1 MMALN
6 MDQLNQTAQKLEA
19 LALTLASI
27 AWPLALLMVVADVL
41 FGTNLGVV
49 QRVVAITG
57 MEVKEMLAWVVA
69 GWVVY
74 KVVIKKQ

>member
-1 MMALN
+1 MAIS
-6 MDQLNQTAQKLEA
+6 MDQLNATAQKLEA

-27 AWPLALLMVVADVL
+27 AWPLALLMIVSDVL

-57 MEVKEMLAWVVA
+57 MPVERMLAWVVG
-69 GWVVY
+69 GWLVY
-74 KVVIKKQ
+74 KAVIKK